1 MLAAAPVAASPDPLP
16 TVQRA
21 VAGVIVL
28 VRSPAPTVGR
38 SADRTMTGPER
49 RAEIQRIAEQLFNFD
64 EVGRRALWRHWA
76 ERTPEERAEFVQLFK
91 ALLAR
96 TYIGK
101 IEMYSGEKIT
111 FIGERIDGTAAT
123 VMSRIVNGKTREVTA
138 LDYRL
143 HVKAGRW
150 LVYDVVI
157 DGVSFVSNYRS
168 QFDRMIRESGYAAMV
183 QQLRLNVD
191 QESDA
196 VLASP
201 HTGAGQRLHIP
212 SR

>member
-1 MLAAAPVAASPDPLP
+1 MLAVAPVAASPDPLP

-21 VAGVIVL
+21 VASVIAL
-28 VRSPAPTVGR
+28 VRSPEPTVGR
-38 SADRTMTGPER
+38 SADRTMTEPER
-49 RAEIQRIAEQLFNFD
+49 RAEIQRIAEQLFDFD
-64 EVGRRALWRHWA
+64 EVGCRALWRHWA

-101 IEMYSGEKIT
+101 IEMYAGEKIT
-111 FIGERIDGTAAT
+111 FVGERIDGTAAT
-123 VMSRIVNGKTREVTA
+123 VRSRIVNKKTKEATA

-191 QESDA
+191 QEGDA

-212 SR
+212 IR

>member
-1 MLAAAPVAASPDPLP
+1 MLAVVPLAASPDPLP

-21 VAGVIVL
+21 VANVIAL
-28 VRSPAPTVGR
+28 VRSPEPTVGR
-38 SADRTMTGPER
+38 SADHTMTAVER
-49 RAEIQRIAEQLFNFD
+49 RAEIQRIAEQLFDFD

-76 ERTPEERAEFVQLFK
+76 ERRPDERAEFVRLFK

-111 FIGERIDGTAAT
+111 FVGERIDGTAAT
-123 VMSRIVNGKTREVTA
+123 VMSRIVNGKTREATA

-143 HVKAGRW
+143 HVRAGRW

-168 QFDRMIRESGYAAMV
+168 QFDRMIRESGYETMV

-191 QESDA
+191 QDSDG
-196 VLASP
+196 VLALP
-201 HTGAGQRLHIP
+201 HTGAGQKHRTP

>member
-16 TVQRA
+16 TVQRV
-21 VAGVIVL
+21 VASVIAL
-28 VRSPAPTVGR
+28 VRSPEPTVGR

-49 RAEIQRIAEQLFNFD
+49 RAEIQRIAEQLFDFD

-76 ERTPEERAEFVQLFK
+76 ERTPQERAEFVQLFK

-96 TYIGK
+96 TYIRK
-101 IEMYSGEKIT
+101 IEMYSGETIT
-111 FIGERIDGTAAT
+111 FVGERIDGTAAT
-123 VMSRIVNGKTREVTA
+123 VMSRIVNGKTREATA

-168 QFDRMIRESGYAAMV
+168 QFDRMIRESGYPAMV

-191 QESDA
+191 QESGA
-196 VLASP
+196 VSASP
-201 HTGAGQRLHIP
+201 QTGAGQRLHTP